1 MTCNENKISLHE
13 FLYSFVIFNGIIC
26 ILYILNKLQ
35 ICRNKQNEIH
45 ILFKQIVVVSNLIV
59 KCGS

>member
-1 MTCNENKISLHE
+1 MTCNENKISLDN

-26 ILYILNKLQ
+26 VLYILNKLQ
-35 ICRNKQNEIH
+35 TNIKRNQIH